1 MLPEGRRIGPRRAM
15 AATPTST
22 TPRPAA
28 DPAANRQAIESVA
41 RALGAVSVDDLLRF
55 PLFVQ
60 IETVATCN
68 ARCVMCPVEEWRRD
82 RLLMDDALF
91 ARIVGQLAPRADHIR
106 AVTIQLDGEPLI
118 DTRLETRIR
127 RLKEIGIRSVVFST
141 NGSLMTAKR
150 ARSVL
155 DSGVDE
161 VTFSIDGADKDT
173 FEGIRRRLDFDA
185 VVANARGFVALR
197 DRLRAPCRVR
207 VRMAVS
213 ERNAHQFP
221 ALRAFWTAVL
231 GPGDAVYGKLV
242 HNWGSWQRDY
252 RLPNPLPRDAL
263 NASPCQSPWTSLIIL
278 TDGRV
283 PLCCADFNA
292 RAALGDANT
301 QTIEEIWRGHT
312 ARLIRAGHLERGRNS
327 LEMCVDCNMW
337 DPSTQVA

>member
-1 MLPEGRRIGPRRAM
+1 MT
-15 AATPTST
+15 ATPTST
-22 TPRPAA
+22 T
-28 DPAANRQAIESVA
+28 DPIAGHSANRHAIEAVA
-41 RALGAVSVDDLLRF
+41 HTLGVASIDALLRF

-68 ARCVMCPVEEWRRD
+68 ARCVMCPVEEWKRD
-82 RLLMDDALF
+82 RLLMTDDLF
-91 ARIVGQLAPRADHIR
+91 ERIVGQLAPRVDHIR

-127 RLKEIGIRSVVFST
+127 RLKGIGIRSVVFST

-161 VTFSIDGADKDT
+161 VTFSIDGADKAT

-197 DRLRAPCRVR
+197 DSLGAACRVR
-207 VRMAVS
+207 VRMAVGPS
-213 ERNAHQFP
+213 NAHQFP
-221 ALRAFWTAVL
+221 ALRAFWSAIL
-231 GPGDAVYGKLV
+231 GPGDVVYGKLV
-242 HNWGSWQRDY
+242 HNWGNWQRDY

-263 NASPCQSPWTSLIIL
+263 NARPCQSPWTSLIVL

-283 PLCCADFNA
+283 PLCCADFRA
-292 RAALGDANT
+292 QAALGACASPN
-301 QTIEEIWRGHT
+301 
-312 ARLIRAGHLERGRNS
+312 ERG
-327 LEMCVDCNMW
+327 L
-337 DPSTQVA
+337 PSGCANPDLGCLRQCRARIHRRVVHRCDDGATG